1 MRKWRVNASFL
12 RDHRAREARCHWPGK
27 ECVQPAV
34 AVWHTLFRFFSP
46 AASKR
51 GERERERKK
60 LLSAK
65 QQEGRAMATLDRQIP
80 SPDSFLCKPWSSFV
94 SAAKLRFVDNAVSS
108 LENGDKALCCP
119 AEAVQLGKEEM
130 PVRSTFPALEDFC
143 LVVCHVC
150 SKVVTPQG
158 ILKHYEKRHS
168 SPIPSRGPL
177 VPMKPKAPAV
187 APAVAPSPGDSLA
200 FRVPKDYP
208 HSRFSKAPLAVYPPK
223 GARSK
228 TCVSLPVVSL
238 EKMPCLNRADSA
250 SHVRLSSSSSSSSTP
265 SPLKSSSFTSP
276 ASQRSGE
283 KLTNGR
289 GSSGPP
295 TPHSITPPSSL
306 DRRPSP
312 ARSPLDRR
320 ASSTPSPSPLDRKSS
335 ASPSPSHRTVALPAL
350 LTLSPLEKKQQQNGT
365 KTPTKSHRRLSGRV
379 FDPDKH
385 CGVPDPETKRSC
397 TRSLTCK
404 THSLTQR
411 RAVPGRSKDFN
422 VLLAEHKGLAK
433 EREALR
439 EREKEKEKEKDGAQ
453 RGKETC
459 NQSIATQDAACPSK
473 SHCPSERPL
482 SSLKLRLANSHIPRA
497 PGGSSFASTS
507 SPLPPPVPP
516 APAPH
521 PETSPHS
528 WVTAAA
534 DSSRLS
540 SDEGDAEAPD
550 DAERPAF
557 HFSSH
562 HPRPLGVCV
571 FSSRLMGRGY
581 YVFDRRWDRMR
592 LALQSMV
599 EKHLN
604 AQMWRKVPLAAE
616 SLPSPSS
623 SSSSSHQAPS
633 PTALTSPVLSSPS
646 STLTYTATFP
656 QSASAA
662 GVFNVRDSPQP
673 RPQPLASGKAR
684 NGVHRASR
692 PSKDTE
698 DPTVGAK
705 KRKNSSHSSSSFSSS
720 SSRPHVDNHK
730 RNGSSF
736 HVTLQGLGVTASPSA
751 RKKGPG
757 HGDSGFLGSSDDWL
771 SRADGSQSHN
781 SQNCRELGTGS
792 YTPRDP
798 ASASHQPMAPPTVP
812 LAYGGGAEGRKRRSP
827 SSYKGKASKL
837 SRPSGLESLFG
848 KGSDSGG
855 ILASGPE
862 SPRQAKFHH

>member
-1 MRKWRVNASFL
+1 
-12 RDHRAREARCHWPGK
+12 
-27 ECVQPAV
+27 
-34 AVWHTLFRFFSP
+34 
-46 AASKR
+46 
-51 GERERERKK
+51 
-60 LLSAK
+60 
-65 QQEGRAMATLDRQIP
+65 MATLDRQIP

-94 SAAKLRFVDNAVSS
+94 SAAKLRFVDNAVSP
-108 LENGDKALCCP
+108 LDNGDKALCCP
-119 AEAVQLGKEEM
+119 AEAVKLGKEGM
-130 PVRSTFPALEDFC
+130 PVCSHFPALEDFC

-158 ILKHYEKRHS
+158 ILTHYEKRHS
-168 SPIPSRGPL
+168 SPIPSRSPL

-187 APAVAPSPGDSLA
+187 APAVAPSPGDTLA

-223 GARSK
+223 GARNK

-250 SHVRLSSSSSSSSTP
+250 SHVRLSSSSSSLSSH
-265 SPLKSSSFTSP
+265 KSSFTPP
-276 ASQRSGE
+276 ASQPSGE

-289 GSSGPP
+289 GSSGLL
-295 TPHSITPPSSL
+295 TSRSVTPPSSL

-320 ASSTPSPSPLDRKSS
+320 ASSTPSPSALDRKSS
-335 ASPSPSHRTVALPAL
+335 TSPSPSHRPVAPPLLPS
-350 LTLSPLEKKQQQNGT
+350 LSPMDKKQQNGT
-365 KTPTKSHRRLSGRV
+365 KTPSKSHRRLSERV

-411 RAVPGRSKDFN
+411 RAVPGRSKHFD

-433 EREALR
+433 EKEAL
-439 EREKEKEKEKDGAQ
+439 KEKEKEKDGAQ

-459 NQSIATQDAACPSK
+459 IATPDTTSPIK

-482 SSLKLRLANSHIPRA
+482 SLLKLRLANSHILRVP
-497 PGGSSFASTS
+497 GSSSSTSTS
-507 SPLPPPVPP
+507 SPLPPAAPP

-528 WVTAAA
+528 WLSTAG

-540 SDEGDAEAPD
+540 SDEGDAETPED
-550 DAERPAF
+550 TERPAF
-557 HFSSH
+557 HCSNH
-562 HPRPLGVCV
+562 HPRPLGACV

-616 SLPSPSS
+616 SLCSPSLPGTS
-623 SSSSSHQAPS
+623 SVSSQQAPS
-633 PTALTSPVLSSPS
+633 PTTLTTSVFSSPS
-646 STLTYTATFP
+646 STLTYTAAFP
-656 QSASAA
+656 QSASMSGA
-662 GVFNVRDSPQP
+662 FNVRGSPQP
-673 RPQPLASGKAR
+673 RPQPLASKAR
-684 NGVHRASR
+684 NGLHKAGRS
-692 PSKDTE
+692 SKDME
-698 DPTVGAK
+698 DLALGPK
-705 KRKNSSHSSSSFSSS
+705 KRKNSSSSFSSS
-720 SSRPHVDNHK
+720 SLFQTVDHHK

-736 HVTLQGLGVTASPSA
+736 HPTLQGLGVTAVPPG

-757 HGDSGFLGSSDDWL
+757 HGNSGLLSCSDNWL
-771 SRADGSQSHN
+771 SRVDGSQSHS
-781 SQNCRELGTGS
+781 SQNCRELGTSS
-792 YTPRDP
+792 YAPREP
-798 ASASHQPMAPPTVP
+798 ASALHQTRAPPTVP

-848 KGSDSGG
+848 KGNDSGG